1 MESSGVKM
9 LAVVLTVLLFLGI
22 LTIWV
27 PDRWAVGLLEVGVFV
42 LAIVWAARTMRR
54 PHRPETSF
62 LLIPLAGAV
71 LWGLLQLL
79 RGWTVYRFQ
88 TWNAVLHWGACLVVF
103 WLAREVFSSR
113 ELRGWFRR
121 ALLYFGIV
129 LSVLSVV
136 QYFTAPG
143 RVLWMFPVPYANVGP
158 FLNRDHYS
166 TFVELVLPLAL
177 VGALRD
183 RRNTLSHALMAGAL
197 FASVIAGASRAGSIL
212 VTLEIVVVVFLGLS
226 PRFLPAG
233 TIGRAL
239 FWTVLFAT
247 VFAAVVG
254 WGVLW
259 SRFQDPDP
267 FRGRRELLE
276 SSLAMVRERPWTG
289 FGLGTWPVVYP
300 GYAVTD
306 FGLGVFANH
315 AHNDWA
321 EWAAEGGLPF
331 LVLLLSVVV
340 WSARLAVRFPWGVGV
355 VSAFCHSAVDFPMQ
369 RPALAALA
377 FALLGAVAAAAGRS
391 HSIRWGIGWPAT
403 EPVKKTAPINPQ
415 S

>member
-1 MESSGVKM
+1 VK
-9 LAVVLTVLLFLGI
+9 AVAVLLTVLMLFGI

-27 PDRWAVGLLEVGVFV
+27 PERGTVGLLQAGSFL
-42 LAIVWAARTMRR
+42 LAIVWAARAVWQPQR
-54 PHRPETSF
+54 PKTSF
-62 LLIPLAGAV
+62 LLIPLAGTI

-79 RGWTVYRFQ
+79 MGWTVYRFQ
-88 TWNAVLHWGACLVVF
+88 TWNAVLNWGTYLVVF
-103 WLAREVFSSR
+103 WLALEVFRSGEVRS
-113 ELRGWFRR
+113 WFRST
-121 ALLYFGIV
+121 LVGFGLA

-143 RVLWMFPVPYANVGP
+143 RVFWLFPVQYANVGP

-177 VGALRD
+177 IEALRD
-183 RRNTLSHALMAGAL
+183 RRKALSHALIAGAM

-212 VTLEIVVVVFLGLS
+212 VTVEIVVVVFLGLS
-226 PRFLPAG
+226 PRFLSAG
-233 TIGRAL
+233 TVRRAL
-239 FWTVLFAT
+239 SWTVLFAMA
-247 VFAAVVG
+247 FAAVVG

-276 SSLAMVRERPWTG
+276 SSLAMASERPWTG
-289 FGLGTWPVVYP
+289 FGLGTWPTVYP

-306 FGLGVFANH
+306 FGLAVFANH

-321 EWAAEGGLPF
+321 EWVAEGGLPF
-331 LVLLLSVVV
+331 LVLLLSVAL
-340 WSARLAVRFPWGVGV
+340 WGARLAIRFPWGVGI

-369 RPALAALA
+369 RPALAALV
-377 FALLGAVAAAAGRS
+377 FALLGAAAAADGRC
-391 HSIRWGIGWPAT
+391 HSIRRVIGWPSV
-403 EPVKKTAPINPQ
+403 EPVRKAARIQ
-415 S
+415 MHG

>member
-1 MESSGVKM
+1 MKV
-9 LAVVLTVLLFLGI
+9 LAVLLTVLLFLGI

-27 PDRWAVGLLEVGVFV
+27 PGRWAAGLLEAGSFL
-42 LAIVWAARTMRR
+42 LAIVWAARTMWR
-54 PHRPETSF
+54 PHRPKTSF

-79 RGWTVYRFQ
+79 MGWTVYRFQ
-88 TWNAVLHWGACLVVF
+88 TWNAVLTWGSYLLVF
-103 WLAREVFSSR
+103 WLALEVFRSR

-121 ALLYFGIV
+121 ALLYFGIA

-143 RVLWMFPVPYANVGP
+143 RIFWLFPVQYSNVGP

-177 VGALRD
+177 VEALRD
-183 RRNTLSHALMAGAL
+183 RRKTVSHALMAGAL
-197 FASVIAGASRAGSIL
+197 FASVIAGASRVGSIL

-226 PRFLPAG
+226 PRFRSAG

-239 FWTVLFAT
+239 SWTALFAI

-276 SSLAMVRERPWTG
+276 SSLAMVRERPWAG
-289 FGLGTWPVVYP
+289 FGLGTWPTGYP

-331 LVLLLSVVV
+331 LVLLLSVAL
-340 WSARLAVRFPWGVGV
+340 WSARLAIRFPWGVGI

-369 RPALAALA
+369 RPALAALM
-377 FALLGAVAAAAGRS
+377 FALLGAMAAAADRS
-391 HSIRWGIGWPAT
+391 HSSRRGSGWPE
-403 EPVKKTAPINPQ
+403 EPARKAAPIQ
-415 S
+415 AQR